1 MSYKTRAELANNII
15 RGVSYKSKT
24 GLANNTK
31 REVVK
36 KDCQG

>member
-15 RGVSYKSKT
+15 RVVSYKSKT